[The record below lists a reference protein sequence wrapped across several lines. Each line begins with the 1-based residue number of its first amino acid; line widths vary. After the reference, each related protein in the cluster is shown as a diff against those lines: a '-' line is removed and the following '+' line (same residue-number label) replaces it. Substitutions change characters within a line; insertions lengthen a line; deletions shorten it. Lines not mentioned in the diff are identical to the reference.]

1 MTVGDVIW
9 FLEIRDVIL
18 RDVILQ
24 ICHTTNLF
32 VHIYVSTHTKCH
44 CVSRLFFHPGA
55 LLFVHGD
62 VFSWTTEYLYV
73 ESVVSEVFMCRGMNL
88 CSYGNICRVESA
100 L

>member
-9 FLEIRDVIL
+9 FLEIRDVVL
-18 RDVILQ
+18 RDVIPQ
-24 ICHTTNLF
+24 NYMFTFMFQRAPSIIVF
-32 VHIYVSTHTKCH
+32 QDS
-44 CVSRLFFHPGA
+44 FFHPGA

-88 CSYGNICRVESA
+88 CSHGNICQVESA